1 MHVKDCDIRVVTNI
15 CMYIDLSLWI
25 FTTWNCLI
33 FKMLKEIPIL
43 YGEYDTLLA

>member
-1 MHVKDCDIRVVTNI
+1 MHVKDCDIRVVTHI
-15 CMYIDLSLWI
+15 CMYIDYYV
-25 FTTWNCLI
+25 TAWNCLI